1 MPCTNTNSQSLGYY
15 PNTTGCVNCP
25 SPCPEGCD
33 AKDASCVLYT
43 GAPLNCVGADS
54 NTNLE
59 VILQLIDS
67 KVCTTLGDFSGYN
80 FYCLINSGPINTQQQ
95 FVERISQFACQ
106 TRTDFDTFTSTTY
119 VNGLSNLQTQIN
131 SLNNPG
137 ITSCAELNINS
148 SDDQNVVLTK
158 LSNGA
163 CAIYDA
169 IDPSSA
175 NWSQCFTLV
184 GDAPANIVEGFN
196 TVLDQICQLK
206 NGGASASLPT
216 FNNVGSCLATP
227 VTATDSLVDT
237 VNKIK
242 IRLCLSPTFNAA
254 NLTAATCV
262 SYSSSST
269 LEQVL
274 NATISQVNTLS
285 TETIRGFNN
294 SQFIVTPIDS
304 SQPCLGNKISLA
316 VANIDRLVALN
327 SADLTPSTLDNKFVA
342 GTNVTLDF
350 GVANTG
356 KVTINATGGSSAD
369 EKVKVNSTD
378 TTADYLQNKIVGSTD
393 MVSINVFPFNS
404 DSQLKVSANLDL
416 EAIIDSIIQELTDN
430 EELKIKFCTLI
441 SSCPSPCDPPT
452 NVQVISA

>member
-1 MPCTNTNSQSLGYY
+1 MPCNNTTSQSLGYY

-67 KVCTTLGDFSGYN
+67 KVCTTIGDFSGYN

-95 FVERISQFACQ
+95 FVERISQFVCQ
-106 TRTDFDTFTSTTY
+106 TRTDLDAFISTTY
-119 VNGLSNLQTQIN
+119 PAGLNNLQTQIN
-131 SLNNPG
+131 SLNNPA
-137 ITSCAELNINS
+137 ITSCAELNIIS
-148 SDDQNVVLTK
+148 SDSQNVVLTK
-158 LSNGA
+158 LSNGI

-184 GDAPANIVEGFN
+184 GDPPASIVEGFN
-196 TVLDQICQLK
+196 TVLDQICQIK
-206 NGGASASLPT
+206 SGAASAALPT
-216 FNNVGSCLATP
+216 FNNVGSCLAAP
-227 VTATDSLVDT
+227 VTTADSLVST

-242 IRLCLSPTFNAA
+242 TRLCLSPTFNAG
-254 NLTAATCV
+254 NLAAATCV
-262 SYSSSST
+262 SYNGSST

-274 NATISQVNTLS
+274 DATIAQVNTLS
-285 TETIRGFNN
+285 LNTVRAFNN
-294 SQFIVTPIDS
+294 SQFTVTLIDP
-304 SQPCLGNKISLA
+304 SQPCLGKQISLA
-316 VANIDRLVALN
+316 AANIDRLVALN

-350 GVANTG
+350 GIANAG
-356 KVTINATGGSSAD
+356 KVTISAVGGSSSD
-369 EKVKVNSTD
+369 EKVKVNGSD
-378 TTADYLQNKIVGSTD
+378 ATADYLQNKVVGSTD
-393 MVSINVFPFNS
+393 MVSVTVLPINS
-404 DSQLKVSANLDL
+404 DSQLKISANLDMDAL
-416 EAIIDSIIQELTDN
+416 INFILDEILDDET
-430 EELKIKFCTLI
+430 LKTKFCTLV

-452 NVQVISA
+452 NVQVIPA